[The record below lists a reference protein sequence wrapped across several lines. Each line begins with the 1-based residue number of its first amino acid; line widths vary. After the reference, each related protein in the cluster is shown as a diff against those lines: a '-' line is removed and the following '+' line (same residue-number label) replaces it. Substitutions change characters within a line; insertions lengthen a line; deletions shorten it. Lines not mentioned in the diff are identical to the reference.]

1 MLYALDVGAFEQTLI
16 RQATAAGQPIPDR
29 VANAPRLQPGLELY
43 LNAFFDLDSERTH
56 GFSLSPIP
64 WGSIFAYGQAYGLD
78 KEQQDDL
85 IYFVRKLDQAHL
97 DRIAKKQKAQ
107 DGKGTTRPRRKA

>member
-1 MLYALDVGAFEQTLI
+1 MLYTLEMGAFEQALI
-16 RQATAAGQPIPDR
+16 QQAKAAGQPIPDR
-29 VANAPRLQPGLELY
+29 VANAPRLMPGLELY

-64 WGSIFAYGQAYGLD
+64 WSAIFRYGKAYGFD
-78 KEQQDDL
+78 KEQQEEL

-97 DRIAKKQKAQ
+97 NRLSKKQEAEN
-107 DGKGTTRPRRKA
+107 GKKPPRPRRKS

>member
-1 MLYALDVGAFEQTLI
+1 MLYTLDVGASEQTLI
-16 RQATAAGQPIPDR
+16 RQAQAAGRPIPDR
-29 VANAPRLQPGLELY
+29 IANAPRLMPGLDLY

-64 WGSIFAYGQAYGLD
+64 WGSIFAYGSAYGFD

-97 DRIAKKQKAQ
+97 DRLAKKQKAQ
-107 DGKGTTRPRRKA
+107 DGKRAPRSSRKA